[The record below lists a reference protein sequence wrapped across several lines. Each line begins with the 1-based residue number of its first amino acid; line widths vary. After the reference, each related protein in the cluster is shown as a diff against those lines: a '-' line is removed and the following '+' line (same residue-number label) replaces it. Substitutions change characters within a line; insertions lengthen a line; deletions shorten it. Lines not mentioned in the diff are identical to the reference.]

1 MSNPPILA
9 ANTAVGVPQQPDV
22 TVVSPP
28 NMGGEPQAPPTYY
41 EQLRN
46 IYNDAVRASHMQNR
60 NGSRMFSAKEID
72 QWVRQTASDTFK
84 GAHNFR
90 TFGHLVNTLQ
100 NLDTKGARP
109 ITEDDLSPVEKGA
122 VARSVLFGHSV
133 LPFTDEIAGAVS
145 FAQGKGYR
153 AGRDENRRY
162 LALARKFSSN
172 SQSRLNPLNPEAW
185 GLPAT
190 IAATMGAAAP
200 TQIGPRIPLLAKV
213 AGGLSPAEAPGFFR
227 SVGTGTGYGLGYG
240 LADQPELTPS
250 ALKENAIPLAVDA
263 LGGALLGGTAAI
275 AGRKLAAF
283 RQPGPLHM
291 EEVLNASGATHPMG
305 GPGALADAVA
315 ASGTPRPM
323 LAELDNSSFSGLAQE
338 MRMQSREATAHARKL
353 LTQQLDA
360 IRAQKTA
367 FNPAY
372 EALRV
377 PVDDPRVASLM
388 DNPRVQAVM
397 RSLLKDKQIAA
408 GEPLT
413 GRALEDIRRELGKRA
428 NRAFRKG
435 DTRVGSLLSDFESQ
449 ARQIID
455 EGFQQMPDVRQQ
467 LSPILQRER
476 RLEIIQRRLERMP
489 RRANVPMETK
499 TTAHSEAMREMGR
512 EKFQLAHRGFQQMSG
527 PLFSPGTAAEHL
539 DRIHAALPWYY
550 YAGRAAP
557 AAGAIPQ
564 LNPFFNQQP
573 QDSVPPQEP

>member
-9 ANTAVGVPQQPDV
+9 SNTAIGIQQQPDV
-22 TVVSPP
+22 SAVAPP
-28 NMGGEPQAPPTYY
+28 NLGGEPQAPPTYY
-41 EQLRN
+41 EQLRT
-46 IYNDAVRASHMQNR
+46 IYSDAVRAAHMKNR
-60 NGSRMFSAKEID
+60 NGSRMFSAKDID
-72 QWVRQTASDTFK
+72 QWVRQTASETFK

-90 TFGHLVNTLQ
+90 TFRHLTNTLQ
-100 NLDTKGARP
+100 NLDSKGARP
-109 ITEDDLSPVEKGA
+109 ITEDDLSPMEKGA

-133 LPFTDEIAGAVS
+133 LPFTDEIAGGIS

-153 AGRDENRRY
+153 SGRDENRRY
-162 LALARKFSSN
+162 LDSARKFAANSN
-172 SQSRLNPLNPEAW
+172 SRLNPINPEAW

-200 TQIGPRIPLLAKV
+200 TQIGPRIPMLARV

-227 SVGTGTGYGLGYG
+227 SVGTGAGFGLGYG
-240 LADQPELTPS
+240 LAEQPELTPD
-250 ALKENAIPLAVDA
+250 ALKENALPLAVDA
-263 LGGALLGGTAAI
+263 LGGAMMGGGAALV
-275 AGRKLAAF
+275 GRKLAAF

-291 EEVLNASGATHPMG
+291 EEVLNASGATHPRG

-338 MRMQSREATAHARKL
+338 MRMQSREATAHARRL
-353 LTQQLDA
+353 LTEQLDA

-372 EALRV
+372 EALKV
-377 PVDDPRVASLM
+377 PVDDPRIAHLM

-408 GEPLT
+408 GQPLT

-435 DTRVGSLLSDFESQ
+435 DTRVGALMADFEAQ

-489 RRANVPMETK
+489 RRANVPLETK

-512 EKFQLAHRGFQQMSG
+512 EKFQLSHRGFQQMAG
-527 PLFSPGTAAEHL
+527 PLFTPGTAAEHL
-539 DRIHAALPWYY
+539 GRIHHALPWYY

-557 AAGAIPQ
+557 VAGAIPQ
-564 LNPFFNQQP
+564 LNPFFPQQP
-573 QDSVPPQEP
+573 QDSVPQEP